1 MSPRNEALLI
11 NEVYPRLRNAAHS
24 IPKIG
29 PEDNDEVLQD
39 TTLMAARM
47 MESAENAGHP
57 ITAGNACYY
66 AVKAARTGRRSYYT
80 GRSDA
85 MSPGCQ
91 IDGKA
96 RHEWL
101 DAEVEFE
108 TGDTGTMH
116 DIVGSYGYQGDECD
130 PAEQAARNIDWQSFL
145 ESHPPRHRVAI
156 SVLLEGGTM
165 REAGKRC
172 GIGDSAALLL
182 KRRIA
187 ADLIEYFGEDE
198 IRRLLEGVK
207 PAWESDLEMSRA
219 RSPRHDGASQPQTQP
234 VG

>member
-1 MSPRNEALLI
+1 MLI

-24 IPKIG
+24 IPKVQS
-29 PEDNDEVLQD
+29 EDDLDLIQD

-47 MESAENAGHP
+47 MEAAEKAGQKY
-57 ITAGNACYY
+57 TAGNMAYY
-66 AVKAARTGRRSYYT
+66 AVKAARSGRRSHFT
-80 GRSDA
+80 GKCDV
-85 MSPGCQ
+85 MSARCQ
-91 IDGKA
+91 FLKMSRLED
-96 RHEWL
+96 L

-116 DIVGSYGYQGDECD
+116 DVVGSYGYQGQESDV
-130 PAEQAARNIDWQSFL
+130 AEEAARNVDWASFL
-145 ESHPPRHRVAI
+145 ASHPPRHRVAI
-156 SVLLEGGTM
+156 EVLLEGGTM

-187 ADLIEYFGEDE
+187 SDLIEYFGEDE
-198 IRRLLEGVK
+198 IRRLLDGIK
-207 PAWESDLEMSRA
+207 PGWASDLQMSRA
-219 RSPRHDGASQPQTQP
+219 RNHRSETAFQPQTQP